1 MIRLELKGG
10 GTGYFYTLEMSKR
23 VVLFNC
29 HETENKINQTFC
41 VNDILS
47 SHLKC
52 QLPWDQISNSSLE
65 VCSGKERVKELYNA
79 TVSMAESSA
88 MDTEINNRC
97 FLVPNC
103 ETRSWFPTDGNFV
116 KTSIDKNET
125 QITFYTAAGSKV

>member
-1 MIRLELKGG
+1 MIRLELKGE
-10 GTGYFYTLEMSKR
+10 GTGYFYNLEMYKNEL
-23 VVLFNC
+23 LFDC
-29 HETENKINQTFC
+29 HKPEHQIYLSSC

-47 SHLKC
+47 SCLKC

-65 VCSGKERVKELYNA
+65 VCSGKEKVKELYNA

-88 MDTEINNRC
+88 MDTEINNKC

-116 KTSIDKNET
+116 KTGIDKNET
-125 QITFYTAAGSKV
+125 QITFYTAAGSKA